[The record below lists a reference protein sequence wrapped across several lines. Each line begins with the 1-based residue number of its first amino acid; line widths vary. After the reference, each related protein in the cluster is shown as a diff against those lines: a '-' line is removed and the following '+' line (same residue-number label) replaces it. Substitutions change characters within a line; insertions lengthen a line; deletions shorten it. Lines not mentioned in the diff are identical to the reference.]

1 MEASALYTGQVM
13 HQRLRP
19 RRHRLNYRIY
29 MLLLD
34 LDEIESCDARLRL
47 FSRNRRNLF
56 AFYDGDHGAKSTGEP
71 LRQHIEHQLDAA
83 GMPIASG
90 AIRLLTMPRVLGF
103 AFNPISVFFCYRPN
117 GELAAILYEVNNT
130 FGQRHSYLLPV
141 DANHGKVVRQNVG
154 KRMHVSPFMGMDMD
168 YAFRVLPPADAL
180 AIGITGSD
188 GDGALI
194 TAVLTARRQPLS
206 DAALLRAFFGVPL
219 LTFKVVGGILW
230 EALKLW
236 FKRIPVRHLPPAP
249 ASPITTTPIPARR
262 HNAP

>member
-1 MEASALYTGQVM
+1 MIGASALFTGQVM

-34 LDEIESCDARLRL
+34 LDEIENCDSRLRL

-56 AFYDGDHGAKSTGEP
+56 AFYDGDHGNKSGTP
-71 LRQHIEHQLDAA
+71 LRAQIEQHLADV
-83 GMPIASG
+83 GTPVVGG

-103 AFNPISVFFCYRPN
+103 AFNPISVFFCYQPG
-117 GELAAILYEVNNT
+117 GEMAAILYEVNNT
-130 FGQRHSYLLPV
+130 FGQRHTYLLPV
-141 DANHGKVVRQNVG
+141 GTNPGRVIRQAVAKNL
-154 KRMHVSPFMGMDMD
+154 HVSPFMGMDMD

-206 DAALLRAFFGVPL
+206 DAALLRAFFGMPL

-236 FKRIPVRHLPPAP
+236 LKRIPVWHVPPAP
-249 ASPITTTPIPARR
+249 ASPITNSTSAARR
-262 HNAP
+262 QNAP